1 MFLSLR
7 IREQC
12 MTQCSNSTNKTH
24 FRCRWLVYR
33 VPCNNSVLNPWG
45 LVFPHSSLCAGL
57 QNIYK
62 GSDLLLDQGESF
74 DPWEQVT
81 GESFYLESH
90 HFSDTRKYWNICG
103 IKKSLQK
110 IQTHITMEFPN
121 VSFVRRFYC
130 IPSLGLGRGCTLHWQ
145 NLLICCH
152 HASTVNWT
160 ACIQCKEIPTRMTPL
175 LLKMHAIKE

>member
-74 DPWEQVT
+74 DPWEQAT

-90 HFSDTRKYWNICG
+90 HFSDTRKYWNICMWD
-103 IKKSLQK
+103 KKNL
-110 IQTHITMEFPN
+110 QTHITTEFPN

-130 IPSLGLGRGCTLHWQ
+130 IPSLGPGRGCIHSIDR
-145 NLLICCH
+145 ICWSVAIMH
-152 HASTVNWT
+152 QLWIEQHAYSVKKFRQGYDPSAIED
-160 ACIQCKEIPTRMTPL
+160 ACN
-175 LLKMHAIKE
+175 

>member
-103 IKKSLQK
+103 IKKSTNSHNYGVPQCVFCLEVLLYSKPWSRQG
-110 IQTHITMEFPN
+110 M
-121 VSFVRRFYC
+121 Y
-130 IPSLGLGRGCTLHWQ
+130 TLHWQ

-160 ACIQCKEIPTRMTPL
+160 ACIQCKEIPTRIWPL
-175 LLKMHAIKE
+175 CYWRRMQL

>member
-1 MFLSLR
+1 
-7 IREQC
+7 

-57 QNIYK
+57 QNIEFTREWFTPGPGGVIWPLGASNWGVILSGK
-62 GSDLLLDQGESF
+62 SSLLWHQKIL
-74 DPWEQVT
+74 
-81 GESFYLESH
+81 
-90 HFSDTRKYWNICG
+90 KYMWD
-103 IKKSLQK
+103 KKSLQK
-110 IQTHITMEFPN
+110 IQTHITTEFPN
-121 VSFVRRFYC
+121 VSFVWRFYC
-130 IPSLGLGRGCTLHWQ
+130 IPSLGPGRGCTLHWQ
-145 NLLICCH
+145 NQLICCH

-175 LLKMHAIKE
+175 LLKMHAIKA